1 MTTEQLVENQEGRTD
16 EMIQQMIAEVDA
28 GDIGDPAPPP
38 GPGDEGP
45 VLNREI
51 DQGGESLE
59 MPMVTASHSHAGYVY
74 VYHIPTGE
82 RRAINKNMLPTQL
95 KKTLEDGTPAFSL
108 RPIANPRIKAPQ
120 KLKCMLHAD
129 DPNRNMWDGLGFPV
143 CNKANLTSP
152 YQVSRHMQ
160 RRHRDEWATMEQ
172 QRETKER
179 DEDREAQRLLYKAVS
194 RSNGSTVP
202 KRRRRVKP
210 KEE

>member
-95 KKTLEDGTPAFSL
+95 KKLLEDGTPAFSL
-108 RPIANPRIKAPQ
+108 RPIQNPAIRPVQ
-120 KLKCMLHAD
+120 RLKCMLHPT
-129 DPNRNMWDGLGFPV
+129 DPNRAYYDTLGFPV
-143 CNKANLTSP
+143 CMKANLTSP
-152 YQVSRHMQ
+152 YQVL
-160 RRHRDEWATMEQ
+160 RRA
-172 QRETKER
+172 
-179 DEDREAQRLLYKAVS
+179 
-194 RSNGSTVP
+194 
-202 KRRRRVKP
+202 
-210 KEE
+210 